1 MLSGILR
8 FFWARW
14 QRLSRG
20 NVISSLGVSPRA
32 RLGSAVEIG
41 PGARIDAAS
50 TVGSYTYVGC
60 RCLITRAE
68 IGRYVSIADNV
79 AIGPGEHALDGPST
93 SSLFYDDSFA
103 ELTRGQCIVESDA
116 WIGVNAVVLRGV
128 RVGVGAVVAA
138 GAVVTKDVP
147 PYAVVA
153 GVPARVLKYRFDEQ
167 QRARLLASQWWVKEK
182 SEAKAFLK
190 SWTK

>member
-14 QRLSRG
+14 QRLRSG

-41 PGARIDAAS
+41 PEARVDAAS
-50 TVGSYTYVGC
+50 SVGSYTYVGC

-79 AIGPGEHALDGPST
+79 SIGPGEHALDGPST
-93 SSLFYDDSFA
+93 SSLFYDDPYA
-103 ELTRGQCIVESDA
+103 QLTRGLCVVESDV

-128 RVGVGAVVAA
+128 RIGVGAVVAA

-153 GVPARVLKYRFDEQ
+153 GVPARVLKYRFDER
-167 QRARLLASQWWVKEK
+167 QRARLIASKWWLMEK
-182 SEAKAFLK
+182 PEAKAFLE